1 MARKPRLE
9 VEPGVF
15 HVYAR
20 GNEKQD
26 IFRSDDDRAGYVRRL
41 VSVVGWGRWR
51 CLSYCLMGNH
61 VHLLIETTTPNL
73 GQGMQRLHGGYAQVF
88 NHRYGRCGHLF
99 QGRYGA
105 VRVTSDAQLATTV
118 AYIAT
123 NPVSAGVVDLAEAWP
138 WSSHRAMAGDAT
150 APWLARERLWELLEA
165 AFGGDGRRRYR
176 RLVAER
182 LEAAGVTVST
192 SDTSTGAGSG
202 SVVR

>member
-73 GQGMQRLHGGYAQVF
+73 GQGMQRLHGGYAQGF
-88 NHRYGRCGHLF
+88 NHRYGRSGHLF

-150 APWLARERLWELLEA
+150 APWLARERLWELLES